1 MATAMKIYCLICSI
15 ALISC
20 ANQPTNET
28 GLVANEAAHSS
39 VPKELASMSPS
50 DSLEFSKDELTKIYV
65 QSIAHY
71 IEAMKKDCA
80 IKFDTLYFGKHV
92 YEQPDDFPDIEL
104 PAIIE
109 NTQIRL
115 VSPSSDAAKQMD
127 NKSSLYIN
135 LISWVNHHTSEFI
148 FVAFN
153 SNYEHLF
160 DYSLSYDYNT
170 VDKEFHLAQA
180 KFERFKK

>member
-1 MATAMKIYCLICSI
+1 MKIYCLICSI

-20 ANQPTNET
+20 FNRSTKDSDLDADEYVRHP
-28 GLVANEAAHSS
+28 
-39 VPKELASMSPS
+39 ASMEQVEALSS
-50 DSLEFSKDELTKIYV
+50 DSLLFPTDDLTKIYV
-65 QSIAHY
+65 YSIADY
-71 IEAMKKDCA
+71 IKAMRKEYD
-80 IKFDTLYFGKHV
+80 IKFDTLYFGKHKN
-92 YEQPDDFPDIEL
+92 EQPEDFPDIDL
-104 PAIIE
+104 PATIE

-135 LISWVNHHTSEFI
+135 LISWVNQEEAQFI

-153 SNYEHLF
+153 SRFEHLF
-160 DYSLSYDYNT
+160 DYSVSYNYNT
-170 VDKEFHLAQA
+170 VDKHFHPTQA